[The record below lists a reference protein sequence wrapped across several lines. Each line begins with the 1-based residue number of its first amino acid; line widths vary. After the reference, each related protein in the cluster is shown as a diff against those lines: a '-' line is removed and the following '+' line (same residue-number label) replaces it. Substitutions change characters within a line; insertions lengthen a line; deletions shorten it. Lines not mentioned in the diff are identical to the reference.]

1 MTFFILSG
9 LDACFDGSD
18 EGEVSE
24 GDVVGVEATAYGF
37 MLFFAVKVG
46 CESPFYAFGD
56 VARIAVFGY
65 VAGDFVV
72 DDIGLPASAE

>member
-1 MTFFILSG
+1 
-9 LDACFDGSD
+9 
-18 EGEVSE
+18 
-24 GDVVGVEATAYGF
+24 